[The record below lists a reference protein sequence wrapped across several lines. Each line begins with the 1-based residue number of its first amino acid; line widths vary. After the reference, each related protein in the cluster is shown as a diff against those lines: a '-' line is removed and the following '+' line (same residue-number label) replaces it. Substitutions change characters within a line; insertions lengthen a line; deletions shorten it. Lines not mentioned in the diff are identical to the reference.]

1 MIRFDNIIFQA
12 NIIKLKEAVITDIY
26 FWQSIYHF
34 CLLFLVQFFNFAVDF
49 F

>member
-12 NIIKLKEAVITDIY
+12 NIIKSKEAVITNLN
-26 FWQSIYHF
+26 WQSIHN
-34 CLLFLVQFFNFAVDF
+34 LIRLFLVQFFNFAIDF